1 MGKKWEV
8 FCVSSCYH
16 IFASSQKRK
25 ELSASQKMARR
36 KKQPSPQQVVEELAA
51 IGFARV
57 GDHLVLD
64 GDQPVLKL
72 PDGAA
77 VASIERTSSGLKVKF
92 YDKLKALELLGKHMG
107 LFDGA
112 AKPVQSNNEL
122 LEAILE
128 ATRQLSETHEAE

>member
-1 MGKKWEV
+1 
-8 FCVSSCYH
+8 
-16 IFASSQKRK
+16 
-25 ELSASQKMARR
+25 MARR

>member
-1 MGKKWEV
+1 MRRAT
-8 FCVSSCYH
+8 
-16 IFASSQKRK
+16 IFVRARK
-25 ELSASQKMARR
+25 TKGVECIPKMARR
-36 KKQPSPQQVVEELAA
+36 KKQLSPQQVVEELAE

-57 GDHLVLD
+57 GDHLVLE
-64 GDQPVLKL
+64 GDKPVLKL

-92 YDKLKALELLGKHMG
+92 YDKLKALELLGKHLG

-112 AKPVQSNNEL
+112 AKPAQPNNEL

-128 ATRQLSETHEAE
+128 ATRQLGQTNEAE